1 VDSLIHQVYVRIKAS
16 KPWVKFGISPF
27 GVWRPGNP
35 PQIGGFDSFA
45 ELYGDSRKWLLNGW
59 ADYFTPQLYWP
70 TFREDLSYPVLL
82 QWWVEQNLKGR
93 HIWPGNYLDKVTGT
107 PTGWPAQEM
116 LDQISLT
123 RAQRGATGNVY
134 FSMRSFMFGRDS
146 LPEKLI
152 AGLYASKALIPA
164 STWLDSVP
172 PQAPVVHVGRDMATG
187 ASTVSLQPLGTEL
200 PWLWVISTRVGT
212 AWTAEI
218 FPGFQR
224 SFKIP
229 RTAGGASA
237 DEVAVSAIDRS
248 GNESAPVLLGLL
260 PPS

>member
-1 VDSLIHQVYVRIKAS
+1 VYVRIKAT

-82 QWWVEQNLKGR
+82 QWWVEQNAKGR

-107 PTGWPAQEM
+107 PTGWPAEE
-116 LDQISLT
+116 LLSQIALT

-134 FSMRSFMFGRDS
+134 FSMRSFMFGRDN
-146 LPEKLI
+146 LPEKLV
-152 AGLYASKALIPA
+152 AGPYASKALIPA
-164 STWLDSVP
+164 SPWLDSVP
-172 PQAPVVHVGRDMATG
+172 PLSPIVRVGRDTASGATLITLEPQG
-187 ASTVSLQPLGTEL
+187 AEAT
-200 PWLWVISTRVGT
+200 WLWLIRARVGT
-212 AWTAEI
+212 AWTTEV
-218 FPGFQR
+218 FPGYLRFLR
-224 SFKIP
+224 IP
-229 RTAGGASA
+229 RTTGSAPA
-237 DEVAVSAIDRS
+237 DEIAVSAVDRS
-248 GNESAPVLLGLL
+248 GNESAPALLAL

>member
-1 VDSLIHQVYVRIKAS
+1 VYVRIKAA

-35 PQIGGFDSFA
+35 PQIGGFDSYA

-82 QWWVEQNLKGR
+82 QWWVEQNARGR

-107 PTGWPAQEM
+107 PTGWPAQEL
-116 LDQISLT
+116 LDQIALT

-146 LPEKLI
+146 LPEKLV
-152 AGLYASKALIPA
+152 AGPYATRALVPA

-172 PQAPVVHVGRDMATG
+172 PLQPIVRAARDTVTG
-187 ASTVSLQPLGTEL
+187 TTNISLQPQGAEAT
-200 PWLWVISTRVGT
+200 WLWVVSSRTGNEWKT
-212 AWTAEI
+212 EI
-218 FPGFQR
+218 VPGLQR
-224 SFKIP
+224 FYILP
-229 RTAGGASA
+229 RPAGSVAA
-237 DEVAVSAIDRS
+237 DELAVSAVDRN
-248 GNESAPVLLGLL
+248 GNESAPVLLSLAS
-260 PPS
+260 PQ